1 MPPGGEV
8 GVSVS
13 VTRHYAAG
21 ESLAQ
26 RVEALLRAK
35 QMNPAEL
42 TSAELA
48 AIDEFHVRGR
58 GATLELI
65 ARMRLHP
72 GDRVLDIG
80 SGLGGP
86 ARTLAE
92 TTACR
97 VTGIDL
103 SVSFCAAANT
113 FTRWRGLDDRVGFC
127 AADATALPFA
137 DGAFDAALTVHA
149 AMNIADKPGLYAEA
163 RRVVRSGGIFAVYD
177 VLQGDGGDVVFPVPW
192 ARESSI
198 SFLATPDGMEALL
211 REAGFRI
218 RGVDDSTARSA
229 AWFEK
234 TVARIGRAEPS
245 GLGLHLLF
253 GDGFA
258 EMAQNQLRNL
268 AERRIRT
275 LTYICQA

>member
-1 MPPGGEV
+1 MSGD
-8 GVSVS
+8 

-21 ESLAQ
+21 ESLAD
-26 RVEALLRAK
+26 RVAALLRAK
-35 QMNPAEL
+35 HMNPGEL
-42 TSAELA
+42 TGAELA

-72 GDRVLDIG
+72 GERVLDIG

-92 TTACR
+92 TSACQ
-97 VTGIDL
+97 VIGIDL
-103 SVSFCAAANT
+103 SAAFCVAANT

-137 DGAFDAALTVHA
+137 DGVFDAALTVHA

-163 RRVVRSGGIFAVYD
+163 RRVIGTGGIFAVYD
-177 VLQGDGGDVVFPVPW
+177 VLQGEGGDVFYPVPW
-192 ARESSI
+192 AREPSI
-198 SFLATPDGMEALL
+198 SFLATPAGMEALL

-218 RGVDDSTARSA
+218 REVEDSTARSA

-234 TVARIGRAEPS
+234 TVARIGRAEPP

-275 LTYICQA
+275 LAYICEA